1 MALQFYNTL
10 NRKKEIFHPIEE
22 GKVGLY
28 TCGPTVYDYAH
39 IGNFR
44 TFMFEDLLKRW
55 LLHLG
60 FDVNHVMNITDVDDK
75 TIKKSQAEG
84 VDLFEITERY
94 TDFFMKDL
102 DWLKIIPADIF
113 PKATD
118 SIPKIIRMI
127 KILLDKG
134 FAYREDDGSV
144 YFNIRS
150 FPDYGLLTKIN
161 MVNQQSASRVS
172 DDEYDK
178 DAPQDFALWK
188 GWKEEDGDV
197 VWDAPWGRGRPG
209 WHIECSAMS
218 SETLG
223 DHFDIHCG
231 GVDNMFPHHENEI
244 AQSQCA
250 TDEPFVNVWL
260 HSEFL
265 LVDGGKMSKS
275 LGNFYRISD
284 LKEMGFTPECIR
296 YQLLAGHYRSKI
308 TFSADKKH
316 EGDKIVQKI
325 TDLKSRLKKRNSA
338 MFADGSY
345 PEEYSEFKERMN
357 DDLNA
362 PRSFAVFFDWMKII
376 NSKLDQNN
384 ISEQELGQGW
394 EFIQA
399 FDKIFGLIKSDQLPE
414 IPIEI
419 THLANQRDKA
429 RKMRDWAEADSLRQI
444 LKSKGWIVEDT
455 PNGQQIKKQS

>member
-10 NRKKEIFHPIEE
+10 KREKEIFHPIEE

-161 MVNQQSASRVS
+161 MANQQSASRVA

>member
-10 NRKKEIFHPIEE
+10 KREKEIFHPIEE

-357 DDLNA
+357 DDLNT

-394 EFIQA
+394 EFIQV

>member
-10 NRKKEIFHPIEE
+10 KREKEIFHPIEE

-118 SIPKIIRMI
+118 SIPKMIQMI
-127 KILLDKG
+127 KILLEKG

-188 GWKEEDGDV
+188 GWKEEDGGV

>member
-10 NRKKEIFHPIEE
+10 KREKEIFHPIEE

-118 SIPKIIRMI
+118 SIPKMIQMI

-161 MVNQQSASRVS
+161 MANQQSASRVS

-429 RKMRDWAEADSLRQI
+429 RKMRDWAEADSFRQI

>member
-10 NRKKEIFHPIEE
+10 KREKEIFHPIEE

-429 RKMRDWAEADSLRQI
+429 RKMRDWAEADSLRKI